1 MTKPGWLGLP
11 SLTGVYLRCLI
22 KIPRVYLDN
31 PTFEFQIEKI
41 RRQNHD
47 RSDTFL
53 AKKVV
58 LMPFLATRF
67 FDNLHTYCSTL
78 RLFFTLKTLYSLAR
92 REANLLAHTVFKSFF
107 YIVNSVLLLSLM
119 HSFIPRKSTCNADFL
134 GISAILEFSS
144 RPVLAKAEVEPRGSY
159 GS

>member
-22 KIPRVYLDN
+22 KIPRVNLSSKLK
-31 PTFEFQIEKI
+31 KI

-144 RPVLAKAEVEPRGSY
+144 RPVLPKGVISG
-159 GS
+159 